1 MTTAQIIVII
11 IISLVFI
18 TSLSVLSKSENEKTK
33 DNAAFFIF
41 ISFGLITFIACLSL
55 IEANNLL
62 KIKKQ
67 KCPEYEKVENV
78 YKLKE

>member
-18 TSLSVLSKSENEKTK
+18 TSLSVLAKSENEKTK
-33 DNAAFFIF
+33 DNAAFLIL
-41 ISFGLITFIACLSL
+41 ISFGLITLIACLSL